1 MKNINFLLLLMESGI
16 LYHRETVGKNDA
28 FYFTKSNKE
37 HHFGVLNLPELAPLR
52 RRCRF
57 EWCDNKQVVVILGVD
72 MAASGR
78 FYFFGEALN
87 ILPMILRKAVKPYVW
102 REVNSRNRFR
112 DFLFEKIGKF

>member
-16 LYHRETVGKNDA
+16 LYHGETVGKNDA

-57 EWCDNKQVVVILGVD
+57 EWRDNSIESQITL
-72 MAASGR
+72 
-78 FYFFGEALN
+78 
-87 ILPMILRKAVKPYVW
+87 IVK
-102 REVNSRNRFR
+102 F
-112 DFLFEKIGKF
+112 

>member
-16 LYHRETVGKNDA
+16 LYHGETVGKNDA

-57 EWCDNKQVVVILGVD
+57 EWRDNTGCTK
-72 MAASGR
+72 
-78 FYFFGEALN
+78 
-87 ILPMILRKAVKPYVW
+87 
-102 REVNSRNRFR
+102 RNPHFQQS
-112 DFLFEKIGKF
+112 IIQ

>member
-16 LYHRETVGKNDA
+16 LYHGETLDKNDA

-57 EWCDNKQVVVILGVD
+57 EWRDNIVLTSRIVLLTEVANAFAFSIGTWFGAPSLHQ
-72 MAASGR
+72 
-78 FYFFGEALN
+78 FFS
-87 ILPMILRKAVKPYVW
+87 KT
-102 REVNSRNRFR
+102 F
-112 DFLFEKIGKF
+112 